1 MNSSRLSRSM
11 SRDPL
16 LHPGWRTNEDRM
28 CPLWI
33 RLSRRRI
40 DKPEYFEATGFF
52 AHFGRICSFIRYLR
66 NVKSFCPMS
75 DLTSPELAELTK
87 FSARQIQRFACAGE
101 IPGAYRTKGGHWRFP
116 DGENLKLWIKITRKV
131 RIAPLKPRN
140 SRRMYDNYV
149 PHTTRLLNV
158 LRKTLPQMSDYEIQ
172 ALVADTDELYETL
185 VAVRVKAQAVSKQR
199 DQAPRRGGCI

>member
-1 MNSSRLSRSM
+1 M
-11 SRDPL
+11 SRAPL

-66 NVKSFCPMS
+66 NVKSLCPMS
-75 DLTSPELAELTK
+75 DLTSPKLAELTK

-116 DGENLKLWIKITRKV
+116 EGEDLRLWVRVARKLRN
-131 RIAPLKPRN
+131 APPMPRGK
-140 SRRMYDNYV
+140 SRFGADNYI
-149 PHTTRLLNV
+149 PHLTKLLSV
-158 LRKTLPQMSDYEIQ
+158 LRKTIPAMSDYEKT
-172 ALVADTDELYETL
+172 ALIIDTDELFETL
-185 VAVRVKAQAVSKQR
+185 VAMRAKVQEV
-199 DQAPRRGGCI
+199 